1 LTEVPDKLSGVR
13 YKVQAPDDST
23 YREVVNLLSG
33 RVHVF
38 VASEKR
44 RFLSTGDLPE
54 DCLAEIAAKGAEVQP
69 DIRYDMEIVP
79 EPLKH

>member
-1 LTEVPDKLSGVR
+1 MR
-13 YKVQAPDDST
+13 YKVSAPDAMI

-44 RFLSTGDLPE
+44 RFLSTGDLSE
-54 DCLAEIAAKGAEVQP
+54 DCLAEIAAKGAEAQP
-69 DIRYDMEIVP
+69 DIRYDMEIAP

>member
-1 LTEVPDKLSGVR
+1 MR
-13 YKVQAPDDST
+13 YKVSAPDAMI
-23 YREVVNLLSG
+23 YREVVALLSG

-38 VASEKR
+38 AASEKR

-69 DIRYDMEIVP
+69 DIRYDMETAP